1 MKMRAMMKISLQDK
15 KNRKRRRKKKKKM
28 RKMVLADIKRL
39 RMVKRV
45 FLQGQRLITKELLL
59 QTKNLKMMEKRVIT
73 SKEITNSR
81 TDMKYILYCY

>member
-1 MKMRAMMKISLQDK
+1 
-15 KNRKRRRKKKKKM
+15 
-28 RKMVLADIKRL
+28 
-39 RMVKRV
+39 MVKRV